1 MIKVLNVVIDNHI
14 GGIQNR
20 ILSIG
25 NDLKRQGIQSIVL
38 APNSEGDF
46 LNIAQNSGFKVYQ
59 ASIESPKFFTS
70 FKNVLK
76 NILWILKFPAG
87 VIETIRIIKREDV
100 DIVHVNGL
108 LALHAVFAARITGTP
123 IIWHLISTIYPQLL
137 VNTVRPIYNRWAN
150 QIVFITNNTRKY
162 YLGVSYSQKQIRIIY
177 EPVDLEYFNKNQ
189 ITDLERE
196 NIYQKYGFDKEY
208 NVIGFVGNIN
218 PQKGLE
224 RFLQVA
230 KELKITSCYKLKFL
244 IVGEAS
250 TEYTDYAKK
259 LKEIVKNFGLE
270 DDIIFT
276 GKVSNLREVMSIM
289 DIFLMTSRSEGTPLV
304 ILEAMAM
311 EIPVVAPDV
320 GGISEQISDGET
332 GFVVPPKDIEAT
344 FKSLQML
351 LNDPDLRE
359 EMGRM
364 GRERV
369 RSLFSLEKCIQSHRD
384 LYLEMMEHGK

>member
-1 MIKVLNVVIDNHI
+1 MIKVLNVVVDNHI

-20 ILSIG
+20 ILSVG
-25 NDLKRQGIQSIVL
+25 KDLQSQGIQSIIL
-38 APNSEGDF
+38 SPNSDGDF
-46 LNIAQNSGFKVYQ
+46 SNIAQNSGFKAYQ

-70 FKNVLK
+70 FRNLLK
-76 NILWILKFPAG
+76 NILWVLKFPMG
-87 VIETIRIIKREDV
+87 VIETIKVVKREDV

-123 IIWHLISTIYPQLL
+123 IVWHLISTIYPQLL
-137 VNTVRPIYNRWAN
+137 VNIVRPIYNRWAN

-162 YLGVSYSQKQIRIIY
+162 YLGVSYTQKQIRIIY
-177 EPVDLEYFNKNQ
+177 EPVDLEYFDKNQ
-189 ITDLERE
+189 IAVLKRE
-196 NIYQKYGFDKEY
+196 VICQKYGFNKEY
-208 NVIGFVGNIN
+208 NVVGFVGNIN

-230 KELKITSCYKLKFL
+230 KELKSTSSYKLKFL

-250 TEYTDYAKK
+250 TEYTDYSKK

-270 DDIIFT
+270 DDVIFT

-289 DIFLMTSRSEGTPLV
+289 DIFLMTSKSEGTPLV

-332 GFVVPPKDIEAT
+332 GFVVPPRDIEAT
-344 FKSLQML
+344 LKSLQVL
-351 LNDPDLRE
+351 LNDPDLRHN
-359 EMGRM
+359 MGRM

-369 RSLFSLEKCIQSHRD
+369 NSLFSLEKCVQLHQD
-384 LYLEMMEHGK
+384 LYFEMVNHGK